1 MISIDRAFV
10 DAETDASS
18 DDLEAPAERPPKDVE
33 KDVEERKEAQLEQC
47 QKCLDLVP
55 SLSLHRCQPGPG
67 ATAETTA
74 EFAI

>member
-18 DDLEAPAERPPKDVE
+18 DDLEAPAERPP

-74 EFAI
+74 ELAI

>member
-10 DAETDASS
+10 DTETDASS
-18 DDLEAPAERPPKDVE
+18 DDLEAHAERPQ

-47 QKCLDLVP
+47 KKCLDLVP
-55 SLSLHRCQPGPG
+55 SLSLHRCQLGPG